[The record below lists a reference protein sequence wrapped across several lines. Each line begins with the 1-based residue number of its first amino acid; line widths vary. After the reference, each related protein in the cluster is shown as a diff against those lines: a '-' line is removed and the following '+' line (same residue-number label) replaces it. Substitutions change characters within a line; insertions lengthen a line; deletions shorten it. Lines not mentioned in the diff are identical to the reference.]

1 MFGLLN
7 VIFRPA
13 GGIMSDMVY
22 RFSGS
27 LWGKKMLMHFL
38 GIMAGVFIIIIG
50 VRNPHSEAMMFGLMT
65 GLAFF
70 TESSNGS
77 CFSLV
82 PHVRP
87 TSNGQ
92 HPLVNLDSLPRVSN
106 CI

>member
-1 MFGLLN
+1 
-7 VIFRPA
+7 
-13 GGIMSDMVY
+13 MSDAIY

-50 VRNPHSEAMMFGLMT
+50 VDDSHSEATMFGLMT

-87 TSNGQ
+87 TSNGEYL
-92 HPLVNLDSLPRVSN
+92 HSKLV
-106 CI
+106 C

>member
-7 VIFRPA
+7 IIFRPT
-13 GGIMSDMVY
+13 GGLMSDAIY

-50 VRNPHSEAMMFGLMT
+50 VDDSHSEATMFGLMT

-87 TSNGQ
+87 TSNGEYL
-92 HPLVNLDSLPRVSN
+92 HSKLV
-106 CI
+106 CW